1 LPIDRVS
8 DVLHSAR
15 AELEASLD
23 LDSKNRNN
31 WLIPAAVLGVCLLL
45 GLVLG
50 GWVLGSQI
58 KETRLADR
66 YVTVKGLVE
75 RTVKSDSAIW
85 PVTFK
90 ETGNDLQ
97 QVYARSEDDRAAVLK
112 FFKSQGISDQEISVG
127 QIQVTDKQANEYG
140 GNNQGGPRYIVQQTV
155 TVSSSDVDK
164 IAKAGQKTSQLL
176 QAGIIIVGGYGQ
188 GIRYVFNGLNA
199 LKPDMITEATK
210 NARASA
216 DRFAADSGS
225 QVGSIRSAN
234 QGVFSISAA
243 DAGSGMS
250 PGEDGGGGGP
260 SPDASIMKKIRVVST
275 VDYYLV
281 K

>member
-1 LPIDRVS
+1 LDATRVDDR
-8 DVLHSAR
+8 
-15 AELEASLD
+15 
-23 LDSKNRNN
+23 NP
-31 WLIPAAVLGVCLLL
+31 WLVPAAVLGGCMLL

-50 GWVLGSQI
+50 GLLLGMEI
-58 KETRLADR
+58 KETRLSDR

-75 RTVKSDSAIW
+75 RTVKSDSAVW

-97 QVYARSEDDRAAVLK
+97 QVYAKSEEDRAAVLK
-112 FFKSQGISDQEISVG
+112 FFAAQGITPQEISVG

-140 GNNQGGPRYIVQQTV
+140 GSNTSGPRYIVQQTV
-155 TVSSSDVDK
+155 TVSSGDVDK
-164 IAKAGQKTSQLL
+164 ISKAGQKTAQLL
-176 QAGIIIVGGYGQ
+176 QAGIIVVGGYGQ

-225 QVGSIRSAN
+225 QVGSIRSAS

-243 DAGSGMS
+243 NAGSGMA
-250 PGEDGGGGGP
+250 PGEEAGGGQAEN
-260 SPDASIMKKIRVVST
+260 PDASIMKKVRVVST

-281 K
+281 R